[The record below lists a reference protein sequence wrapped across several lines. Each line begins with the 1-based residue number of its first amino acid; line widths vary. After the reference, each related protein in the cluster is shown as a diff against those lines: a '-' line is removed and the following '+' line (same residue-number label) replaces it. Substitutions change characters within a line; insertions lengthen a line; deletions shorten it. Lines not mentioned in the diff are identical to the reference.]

1 MICRLC
7 PRECGAQR
15 TEQRG
20 SGFCGMPVGIR
31 VARAA
36 LHRWEEPP
44 ISGTNGSGA
53 VFFSGCTLRCC
64 YCQNHAIS
72 AEGFGKDVTP
82 QRLRAIFEELIAQG
96 AHNIDLITA
105 THFLPWILPALEPKL
120 PVPLVYNCGG
130 YEKVETLRRLEGL
143 VDIWLPDMKYA
154 DGGLAA
160 ELSAAPDYFP
170 VAAAAIQEMFRQTG
184 PYVIENGLLRRGHP
198 PSGAAG
204 ISGQQPP
211 RHGLG
216 GPDVP
221 ARGRAVLADEPVY
234 PPARRTGASGPPRH
248 PRRVPRRRGVHAQLR
263 YCGRIHPGADGGEG
277 GIYAAI

>member
-184 PYVIENGLLRRGHP
+184 PYVIENGLLRRGVV
-198 PSGAAG
+198 
-204 ISGQQPP
+204 I
-211 RHGLG
+211 RHLVLPGC
-216 GPDVP
+216 
-221 ARGRAVLADEPVY
+221 AVLADEPVY

>member
-105 THFLPWILPALEPKL
+105 THFLPCRRWSRSSPCRWCITAAGMKRWRR
-120 PVPLVYNCGG
+120 CGG
-130 YEKVETLRRLEGL
+130 WRDWWT
-143 VDIWLPDMKYA
+143 
-154 DGGLAA
+154 
-160 ELSAAPDYFP
+160 
-170 VAAAAIQEMFRQTG
+170 
-184 PYVIENGLLRRGHP
+184 
-198 PSGAAG
+198 SG
-204 ISGQQPP
+204 
-211 RHGLG
+211 
-216 GPDVP
+216 
-221 ARGRAVLADEPVY
+221 
-234 PPARRTGASGPPRH
+234 
-248 PRRVPRRRGVHAQLR
+248 
-263 YCGRIHPGADGGEG
+263 CRI
-277 GIYAAI
+277 